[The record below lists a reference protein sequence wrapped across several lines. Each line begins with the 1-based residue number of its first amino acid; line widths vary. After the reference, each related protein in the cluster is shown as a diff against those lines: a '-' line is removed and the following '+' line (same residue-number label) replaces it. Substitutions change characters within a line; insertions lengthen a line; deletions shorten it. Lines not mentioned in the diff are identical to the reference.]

1 LSNKPEA
8 DVKAELNRLQA
19 QRMQIDGRYVV
30 KKFRTYQFMQDSRSL
45 VAKWNACRKEL
56 EGLRQVNTFLRAEL
70 EKTR

>member
-1 LSNKPEA
+1 
-8 DVKAELNRLQA
+8 
-19 QRMQIDGRYVV
+19 MQIDGRYVV